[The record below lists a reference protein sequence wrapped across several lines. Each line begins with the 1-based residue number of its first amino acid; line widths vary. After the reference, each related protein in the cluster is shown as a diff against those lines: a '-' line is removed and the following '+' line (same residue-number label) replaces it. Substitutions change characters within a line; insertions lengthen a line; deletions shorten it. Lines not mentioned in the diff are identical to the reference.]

1 MTDLTPNAQPSL
13 VVFDLFGTLIR
24 YGVMHHPFRQLLKW
38 AKDNGRR
45 PRPDDA
51 RILMTVYGDI
61 SELADT
67 LGIHAPE
74 SLIKQI
80 QSHIQEELVSLTLYD
95 DVTPTLSALQSRNI
109 PFAIC
114 SNLARPYGE
123 AIDLLL
129 GEYSFI
135 RSLSYEVGFIKPE
148 PGIYQSVVSQT
159 QVLPKQCL
167 FVGDTLL
174 ADYEGPRQF
183 GMRAFHLVRSEP
195 SSKHTINSLTDI
207 LE

>member
-1 MTDLTPNAQPSL
+1 MNDLTPNGQPGL

-38 AKDNGRR
+38 AKDNGRK
-45 PRPDDA
+45 PKSDDA
-51 RILMTVYGDI
+51 RTLMTIYGDVP
-61 SELADT
+61 ELADA
-67 LGIHAPE
+67 LGIHAPD
-74 SLIKQI
+74 SLIKQV
-80 QSHIQEELVSLTLYD
+80 QSHIQEELESLTLFD
-95 DVTPTLSALQSRNI
+95 DVIPTLSALQSRNI

-148 PGIYQSVVSQT
+148 PGIYQAVVGQAL
-159 QVLPKQCL
+159 VPPEKCL

-174 ADYEGPRQF
+174 ADYDGPRQF
-183 GMRAFHLVRSEP
+183 GMGARHLVRGSP
-195 SSKHTINSLTDI
+195 SSSHVINSLADI
-207 LE
+207 IG